1 MPVRFSPLL
10 IILCVKLFIPLK
22 KVSHRQS
29 CYRTCTL
36 HTHTHIYLN
45 MYIALHQR
53 LSHTRFFLFLFFF
66 RCHILR
72 NIFVLMTEC
81 VMNWRR
87 QGLGIK
93 KYKFFYFY
101 FYFCSVQQTHFF
113 NCIHKCSSNLFTET
127 NIFKMSNIKF
137 FLYPP
142 HLNFFC
148 FVLDFTNVRAIVSKQ
163 IVVCLHTFLGGRK
176 M

>member
-1 MPVRFSPLL
+1 
-10 IILCVKLFIPLK
+10 
-22 KVSHRQS
+22 
-29 CYRTCTL
+29 
-36 HTHTHIYLN
+36 

-113 NCIHKCSSNLFTET
+113 NCIHKCGSNLFTET
-127 NIFKMSNIKF
+127 NIFKTSNIKF

-142 HLNFFC
+142 HLNFF
-148 FVLDFTNVRAIVSKQ
+148 VLFWILPTSARLWVNKLLFAFTHFWGVGKCKFS
-163 IVVCLHTFLGGRK
+163 CLPGS
-176 M
+176 